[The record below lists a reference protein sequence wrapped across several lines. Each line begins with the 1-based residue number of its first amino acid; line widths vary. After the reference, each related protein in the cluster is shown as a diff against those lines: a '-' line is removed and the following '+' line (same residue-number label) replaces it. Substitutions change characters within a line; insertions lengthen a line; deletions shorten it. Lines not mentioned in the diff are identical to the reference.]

1 MKPQRFPRYLTA
13 PIQVLWMEA
22 DDLAVIAFG
31 YMMGILIGFV
41 GFSAMVIFP
50 VIYARLKKRYPRGF
64 MKHALYFIG
73 FLELRGYPTFF
84 EKEFTE

>member
-1 MKPQRFPRYLTA
+1 
-13 PIQVLWMEA
+13 
-22 DDLAVIAFG
+22 
-31 YMMGILIGFV
+31 
-41 GFSAMVIFP
+41 MVIFP
-50 VIYARLKKRYPRGF
+50 VIYAKLKKRYPRGF